1 MSNVEKYLVLN
12 NYFLQEVLGVASLKS
27 VREVLLRAKPGVD
40 PDGVTYFCRKLIDE
54 LDTLKIEPSLLMAYD
69 KNIQTYVT
77 HINKLRNNVTLKYFQ
92 YLALLVTEIY
102 LDRLTNDTNRFVT
115 DLNVFLHEYANEVKF
130 KKEISNFTV
139 DDLKKLAF
147 WMATGSGK
155 TLIMHMNYLQFMR
168 YKPFEPSNIILVTPN
183 EALSSQHYDE
193 LLKSGIPATL
203 YHENLLA
210 SAGSTVIAP
219 GQVLVI
225 EITKLK
231 EEKRGGGVTLPVD
244 AFEGR
249 NLVFVDEGHKGKG
262 SEERVWARL
271 RQALGATGFTF
282 EYSATFGQILDE
294 KDWSTMEEYAK
305 SIIFNY
311 SYKYFYNDQ
320 YGKDFR
326 VMNVKKAPSLAQ
338 MDYSRVMFTANLLSF
353 YQQLRS
359 YQKHRDLAVLH
370 NLEKPLWIFVGA
382 TVQGESSDVALVTRF
397 FREAVDGSLK
407 DVAGRILGGAY
418 LDDGGND
425 LFGDRFDELR
435 QDFIG
440 AQRMERDGGSRNWLD
455 ALWNDLMQRV
465 FHGRGSLRVVQLS
478 NAPGEFGLRV
488 GENPYFGVINVGQDS
503 GLVKALKSNGFELE
517 KDVITSSLFEQ
528 IKETDSRINVLL
540 GSRKFI
546 EGWDTWRVS
555 SMGLLNMGRGQGPQ
569 IIQLFGRG
577 VRIKGKNMT
586 LQRSG
591 HPDLSTLET
600 LFIYGI
606 KANYLEQFLEAIR
619 KEGVDYEEILV
630 PIQLRY
636 QEKWKEL
643 VVPVRSTSKP
653 FEECV
658 VLVLGSAENIMDDY
672 GEPVVV
678 GGGGGEEEQEDQEHG
693 GVAGDSGT
701 TTVTLDLSPQIGAYD
716 GHRPRDSSSTTEAI
730 AGGQVKLGKGTTSP
744 LSWDE
749 YADYVDWEAVYLE
762 MLRFKASRGYWN
774 LVFDVDSLKR
784 IWKDNRLTI
793 YYPGF
798 EVRSMKDV
806 ADLQRVVTQ
815 GLKKYVDAFYSKQ
828 ERHWKTRN
836 MKPATLEE
844 ATGTSRQL
852 SLFTVNEEQP
862 SYYVVK
868 VPSDNKTAIQRLKS
882 LVLNMT
888 TMMTT
893 NTQLDG
899 IPNVPADGSGSNAIN
914 IGNTDDNSNPLLVLN
929 ELVIVPLLSQRALNN
944 LVKKAQQDNDW
955 EAHPT
960 PLNEGEEKFL
970 RDLHH
975 YVSEKGVPGG
985 FTPYV
990 MRNQSRTGIGFQLE
1004 WAGFYPDF
1012 IIWLVKPGGE
1022 QIIVFVDPHGLIHA
1036 HGLDDEKIN
1045 FCCSGVKTIE
1055 KQLRKRMRSGKAGRS
1070 APPPGTSLAPAK
1082 VTLDAF
1088 IISTTPYDDLIKQ
1101 RPDMDRPKAFY
1112 EQKHVLFLEDKNWPA
1127 KMLTKAVFGGDG
1139 DENVL

>member
-1 MSNVEKYLVLN
+1 VSSVEKYLVLSK
-12 NYFLQEVLGVASLKS
+12 YFMREVLGVPSLKN

-40 PDGVTYFCRKLIDE
+40 SDGVTYFCRKLMDE
-54 LDTLKIEPSLLMAYD
+54 LDTTLKIEPDRLMAYD
-69 KNIQTYVT
+69 KNIQEYVD
-77 HINKLRNNVTLKYFQ
+77 HINKRRNNVLLKYFQ
-92 YLALLVTEIY
+92 YLALLVTEVF
-102 LDRLTNDTNRFVT
+102 LDRLTSDTNRFVT
-115 DLNVFLHEYANEVKF
+115 DLNEFLHTYSNEVKF
-130 KKEISNFTV
+130 KKELSDFTSE
-139 DDLKKLAF
+139 DLKKLAF

-155 TLIMHMNYLQFMR
+155 TLIMHMNYLQFKR
-168 YKPFEPSNIILVTPN
+168 YKPFEPSNIILLTPN
-183 EALSSQHYDE
+183 EGLSKQHFEE
-193 LLKSGIPATL
+193 LRSSGIPATL
-203 YHENLLA
+203 YHESLLTTT
-210 SAGSTVIAP
+210 GSTINP

-271 RQALGATGFTF
+271 RDALGSNGFTF
-282 EYSATFGQILDE
+282 EYSATFGQILSE
-294 KDWSTMEEYAK
+294 KDWTTMEEYAK
-305 SIIFNY
+305 SIVFDY
-311 SYKYFYNDQ
+311 SYKFFYNDH

-338 MDYSRVMFTANLLSF
+338 TDYSRVMFAANLLSF
-353 YQQLRS
+353 YQQLLS
-359 YQKHRDLAVLH
+359 YEKNRDLAILH
-370 NLEKPLWIFVGA
+370 NVEKPLWIFVGA

-397 FREAVDGSLK
+397 FREAVNGSLK
-407 DVAGRILGGAY
+407 DVTGRILRGDY

-435 QDFIG
+435 KNFIES
-440 AQRMERDGGSRNWLD
+440 QQMESESGSGNGLD
-455 ALWNDLMQRV
+455 ALWDDLMQRV

-503 GLVKALKSNGFELE
+503 GIVKALKSNGFELE
-517 KDVITSSLFEQ
+517 KDVIERSLFEQ

-577 VRIKGKNMT
+577 VRIRGKNMT

-591 HPDLSTLET
+591 HSDLSNLET

-619 KEGVDYEEILV
+619 KEGVDYEEIQI
-630 PIQLRY
+630 PIQARH
-636 QEKWKEL
+636 QERWKEL
-643 VVPVRSTSKP
+643 IVPVSSTLTP
-653 FEECV
+653 FEENV
-658 VLVLGSAENIMDDY
+658 VLVLDAAENVMDDY
-672 GEPVVV
+672 GEAN
-678 GGGGGEEEQEDQEHG
+678 GEEDEEHG
-693 GVAGDSGT
+693 EVLGDSGT
-701 TTVTLDLSPQIGAYD
+701 TTVTFDLSPQISTYD
-716 GHRPRDSSSTTEAI
+716 GYRPPHSSSTTEAI
-730 AGGQVKLGKGTTSP
+730 AGGQVKLGKGSTSP

-774 LVFDVDSLKR
+774 LVFDVDALKHV
-784 IWKDNRLTI
+784 WKDNRLTI

-806 ADLQRVVTQ
+806 VDLRGVVTQ
-815 GLKKYVDAFYSKQ
+815 GLKKYVDVFCNKQ
-828 ERHWKTRN
+828 KRRWKTEN

-868 VPSDNKTAIQRLKS
+868 IPSDNETAIQRLKS
-882 LVLNMT
+882 LVDTVMTNMQLNGAVAT
-888 TMMTT
+888 PT
-893 NTQLDG
+893 
-899 IPNVPADGSGSNAIN
+899 GSGGNATNNGKSN
-914 IGNTDDNSNPLLVLN
+914 DDINPLLDLK
-929 ELVIVPLLSQRALNN
+929 ELVIVPLLSGRALNK
-944 LVKKAQQDNDW
+944 LVKRAQHDEDW
-955 EAHPT
+955 EAHPA

-970 RDLHH
+970 KDLHR
-975 YVSEKGVPGG
+975 YVIESGVPGG

-1012 IIWLVKPGGE
+1012 IIWLAKPGE
-1022 QIIVFVDPHGLIHA
+1022 QIIVFVDPHGLVYA
-1036 HGLDDEKIN
+1036 GGLDDEKIK
-1045 FCCSGVKTIE
+1045 FCHSGIKTIE
-1055 KQLRKRMRSGKAGRS
+1055 KQLRKRVSGSETARSDLPLGT
-1070 APPPGTSLAPAK
+1070 APVPTK

-1088 IISTTPYDDLIKQ
+1088 IISTTPYDALIKQ
-1101 RPDMDRPKAFY
+1101 KEPKDLY
-1112 EQKHVLFLEDKNWPA
+1112 EKKHVLFLEDKDWPG
-1127 KMLTKAVFGGDG
+1127 KLLKKVVFGD
-1139 DENVL
+1139 DNSKNEL

>member
-1 MSNVEKYLVLN
+1 
-12 NYFLQEVLGVASLKS
+12 
-27 VREVLLRAKPGVD
+27 
-40 PDGVTYFCRKLIDE
+40 
-54 LDTLKIEPSLLMAYD
+54 
-69 KNIQTYVT
+69 
-77 HINKLRNNVTLKYFQ
+77 
-92 YLALLVTEIY
+92 
-102 LDRLTNDTNRFVT
+102 
-115 DLNVFLHEYANEVKF
+115 
-130 KKEISNFTV
+130 
-139 DDLKKLAF
+139 
-147 WMATGSGK
+147 
-155 TLIMHMNYLQFMR
+155 
-168 YKPFEPSNIILVTPN
+168 
-183 EALSSQHYDE
+183 
-193 LLKSGIPATL
+193 
-203 YHENLLA
+203 
-210 SAGSTVIAP
+210 
-219 GQVLVI
+219 
-225 EITKLK
+225 
-231 EEKRGGGVTLPVD
+231 LPVD

-271 RQALGATGFTF
+271 RDALGSHGFTF
-282 EYSATFGQILDE
+282 EYSATFGQILSE
-294 KDWSTMEEYAK
+294 KDWTTMEEYAK
-305 SIIFNY
+305 SIVFDY
-311 SYKYFYNDQ
+311 SYKFFYNDH

-338 MDYSRVMFTANLLSF
+338 TDYSRVMFTANLLSF
-353 YQQLRS
+353 YQQLLS
-359 YQKHRDLAVLH
+359 YQKNRDLAILH

-407 DVAGRILGGAY
+407 DVARRILSGDY

-435 QDFIG
+435 KNVIEPRQ
-440 AQRMERDGGSRNWLD
+440 MECEHGSGNWLD
-455 ALWNDLMQRV
+455 ALWDDLMQRV
-465 FHGRGSLRVVQLS
+465 FHGWGSLRVVQLS

-503 GLVKALKSNGFELE
+503 GLLRALKNNGFEPE

-528 IKETDSRINVLL
+528 IKETDSQINVLL

-591 HPDLSTLET
+591 HPDLSNLET

-630 PIQLRY
+630 PIQARH
-636 QEKWKEL
+636 QERWKEL

-658 VLVLGSAENIMDDY
+658 VLALDAEENIMDDY
-672 GEPVVV
+672 YGETVA
-678 GGGGGEEEQEDQEHG
+678 GGEEEEEQEDEEHG
-693 GVAGDSGT
+693 GVAGDRGT
-701 TTVTLDLSPQIGAYD
+701 TTVTLDLSPQISTYD
-716 GHRPRDSSSTTEAI
+716 GYRPRDLSSTTEAI
-730 AGGQVKLGKGTTSP
+730 AGGQVKLGKGSTSP
-744 LSWDE
+744 LLWDE

-806 ADLQRVVTQ
+806 ADLRGVVTQ
-815 GLKKYVDAFYSKQ
+815 GLKKYVDVFYSKQ
-828 ERHWKTRN
+828 ERHWKTKN

-868 VPSDNKTAIQRLKS
+868 VPSDNKTAIQRLNS
-882 LVLNMT
+882 LVMNMT
-888 TMMTT
+888 TMVAT
-893 NTQLDG
+893 NTQLNG
-899 IPNVPADGSGSNAIN
+899 AATTPNGVGGNATN
-914 IGNTDDNSNPLLVLN
+914 NGKSDDNSNPLLVLN

-944 LVKKAQQDNDW
+944 LVKKAQQDEDW
-955 EAHPT
+955 EAHPA
-960 PLNEGEEKFL
+960 PLNEGGKI
-970 RDLHH
+970 
-975 YVSEKGVPGG
+975 SKGLAPFRERKG
-985 FTPYV
+985 
-990 MRNQSRTGIGFQLE
+990 RTGWLHPICDEEPVENGNWFS
-1004 WAGFYPDF
+1004 AGMGGVLPRLHY
-1012 IIWLVKPGGE
+1012 LVGQGS
-1022 QIIVFVDPHGLIHA
+1022 V
-1036 HGLDDEKIN
+1036 
-1045 FCCSGVKTIE
+1045 S
-1055 KQLRKRMRSGKAGRS
+1055 RS
-1070 APPPGTSLAPAK
+1070 
-1082 VTLDAF
+1082 
-1088 IISTTPYDDLIKQ
+1088 
-1101 RPDMDRPKAFY
+1101 
-1112 EQKHVLFLEDKNWPA
+1112 
-1127 KMLTKAVFGGDG
+1127 
-1139 DENVL
+1139 